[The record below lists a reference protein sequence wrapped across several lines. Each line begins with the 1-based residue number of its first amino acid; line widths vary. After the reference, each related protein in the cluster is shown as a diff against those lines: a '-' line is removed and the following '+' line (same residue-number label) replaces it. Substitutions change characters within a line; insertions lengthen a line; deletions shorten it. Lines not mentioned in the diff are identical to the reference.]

1 MITDFICYTLVQR
14 KMELAMNRPQNEPIR
29 ILKKKLRLGE
39 ASTFLCLTECPCL
52 TPLVSRYHYTQ
63 KSLRQS
69 LWHT

>member
-39 ASTFLCLTECPCL
+39 ASTFLCLTECSCL
-52 TPLVSRYHYTQ
+52 TPLVSTYHYTQ

-69 LWHT
+69 LCV